1 MVQSAKFNP
10 SLESIPTHPQPGC
23 LRCTTPSTSNIAR
36 RPSRISAL
44 LDARKNAEGWCRQFK
59 KKNLTWAWPF
69 LWRISPA
76 KMRSSTLS
84 KRGLTWFDHWI
95 FDLRLQKFL
104 QFWLENCGKMMIE
117 HEKIRG
123 TTFFLI
129 NHHWESSFMIDVP
142 LLLYQYFSMIYKSGY
157 INHKNHKW
165 YTSYFSMYHFCY
177 SESPCLMWKS
187 TINGSCSIAILT

>member
-1 MVQSAKFNP
+1 VSPLHYPQHQQYSPEAIENICSSRRTEKRGRVVPSVQ
-10 SLESIPTHPQPGC
+10 
-23 LRCTTPSTSNIAR
+23 
-36 RPSRISAL
+36 
-44 LDARKNAEGWCRQFK
+44 
-59 KKNLTWAWPF
+59 KKNLTRAWPF

-84 KRGLTWFDHWI
+84 KRGFSWFDHWI

-129 NHHWESSFMIDVP
+129 NHHWESSFLIDVP
-142 LLLYQYFSMIYKSGY
+142 LLLYQYFPMIYKSGY
-157 INHKNHKW
+157 INHKHHKW
-165 YTSYFSMYHFCY
+165 YTSYFSMYHFCI
-177 SESPCLMWKS
+177 SESPFLMWKS
-187 TINGSCSIAILT
+187 TINGSFSIAILT